1 MSDGGAGTTSLVA
14 NAGTIGESGTLIA
27 GMLSGSA
34 TNGDVLQAVRLLG
47 ASNQIPTLGSFAAS
61 DFMLDDGPSLIV
73 TGPLVAGK
81 SAAIVDAGAL
91 LVSGTIS
98 PPPGTS
104 AIAVGLTAATIDI
117 PGSVSDGGAGTTSL
131 VANAGTI
138 AENGSVMSGTLSGS
152 ATGAANFLSGS
163 NQISAASS
171 FTASGLTLDNAADLA
186 ITGSVNGGPRVTL
199 VDARTITVAQSG
211 VVTGGTLSITAAGI
225 TEIRH
230 AGRRPADWQHGRQCF
245 ADRHRGEQ

>member
-1 MSDGGAGTTSLVA
+1 MTIEPPSGSAAIAVGLTATTIDISGLVSAGGAGTTSLVA

-34 TNGDVLQAVRLLG
+34 TNGDVLQAVSLLG

-117 PGSVSDGGAGTTSL
+117 PGSVSDGGAGTTSS

-152 ATGAANFLSGS
+152 ATGAANFSERQQSDQRSEQLHCIGPHAGQRCRPGHHRQRQRRAESDTGRC
-163 NQISAASS
+163 Q
-171 FTASGLTLDNAADLA
+171 DNNRGAERR
-186 ITGSVNGGPRVTL
+186 GHG
-199 VDARTITVAQSG
+199 
-211 VVTGGTLSITAAGI
+211 
-225 TEIRH
+225 RH
-230 AGRRPADWQHGRQCF
+230 AEHHRC
-245 ADRHRGEQ
+245 RHH